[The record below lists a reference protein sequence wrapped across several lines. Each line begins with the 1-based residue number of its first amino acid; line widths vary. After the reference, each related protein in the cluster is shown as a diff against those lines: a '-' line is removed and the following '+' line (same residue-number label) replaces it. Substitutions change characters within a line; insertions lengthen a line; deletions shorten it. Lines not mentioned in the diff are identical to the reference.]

1 VGTGAPQVL
10 VQILRDRQVPPSRR
24 PILRA
29 LWALANRSAGVAQV
43 CHPPVCVGGNAWL
56 TVCCVVQASL
66 DHTGGIVWVGR
77 MVFVQRVGGCLGWT
91 RLPCVW
97 WIFKLTC
104 ARG

>member
-1 VGTGAPQVL
+1 M
-10 VQILRDRQVPPSRR
+10 PS
-24 PILRA
+24 A
-29 LWALANRSAGVAQV
+29 
-43 CHPPVCVGGNAWL
+43 CVCVGGNAWL

-77 MVFVQRVGGCLGWT
+77 MVFVQRLGGCLGWT

-104 ARG
+104 ASCEGWFAFPARAAG